1 LKVLLLVNSLL
12 ILGASGVLGQCL
24 SPLLALDFQQVS
36 GTYFENPPKSP
47 KSLTWS
53 PLRCDIRKYDE
64 IIEVIKS
71 TTPNAVLF
79 LAADSKPR
87 NSWLRNKN
95 YIDVNIVGLHNTLCA
110 LNDLGVDAKFV
121 FLSSSDVYG
130 QSIGNRK
137 FSEEDLPHPISP
149 YGASKLAGE
158 HLVRLFCER
167 ASRPFFCV
175 RLFQTIG
182 VLKFNDFLSDVCNQ
196 LAEGTNLKRLIVGN
210 VNITRDFLMVE
221 EAANGIRHLIQQE
234 GVSGIINLG
243 SGNGIV
249 LQEVVH
255 SLCEAFCPDVS
266 VSSAKHLVRDN
277 DTSFRV
283 ANVSRLESFG
293 WRSELDPID
302 AFRYVAQL
310 KLNNLK
316 KG

>member
-1 LKVLLLVNSLL
+1 MKVLLLVNSLL

-47 KSLTWS
+47 KRLTWA

-130 QSIGNRK
+130 QSIGNRH

-167 ASRPFFCV
+167 ASRSFFCV

-182 VLKFNDFLSDVCNQ
+182 VLKFNDFLSDVCGQ
-196 LAEGTNLKRLIVGN
+196 LADGANLKRLVVGN
-210 VNITRDFLMVE
+210 VNITRDFLTVE

-243 SGNGIV
+243 SGNGVV
-249 LQEVVH
+249 LHEVIH
-255 SLCEAFCPDVS
+255 TLCEAFCPNVS
-266 VSSAKHLVRDN
+266 VSAAKHLVRDN

-293 WRSELDPID
+293 WRSQLDPID
-302 AFRYVAQL
+302 AFHYVAQL

-316 KG
+316 KR